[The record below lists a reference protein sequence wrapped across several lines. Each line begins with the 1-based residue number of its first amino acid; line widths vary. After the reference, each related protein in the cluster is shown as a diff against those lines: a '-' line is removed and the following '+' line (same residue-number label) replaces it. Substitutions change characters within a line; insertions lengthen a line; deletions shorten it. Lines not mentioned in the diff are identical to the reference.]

1 MLSDAVKIHNTHSS
15 FGDAMADNNIILDE
29 NDSIAEPG
37 SQKGRNSS
45 RKQGDKNNSQKQETE
60 KGESQMA

>member
-37 SQKGRNSS
+37 SQKGRNS